1 MKKIKYLKN
10 PGFSLIWILFI
21 WIVLFEFILPS
32 NNFLPKPSI
41 VLLSLSA
48 LEGVYHLWVNLSIS
62 ISELYV
68 SLIISY
74 LITKILCE
82 NFSGFHFVFNIAGS
96 IHKLFNY
103 LPVIIFGILLVL
115 WFPNSNY
122 TGFVFIFL
130 ISLTAM
136 MVKTNVASLKI
147 NKEYF
152 EASIS
157 LGAGQKMISKNVI
170 WKFVQPIL
178 LDFMSEIHIYL
189 WISLLMFEFINGS
202 FGLGAI
208 FKTALQF
215 KDLSALFSI
224 SIITGLLIF
233 IGFKIIK
240 YIRNKFIHWSNI

>member
-41 VLLSLSA
+41 VLLSFSA
-48 LEGVYHLWVNLSIS
+48 LEGVYHLWINLSIS
-62 ISELYV
+62 ISELYF

-82 NFSGFHFVFNIAGS
+82 NFSWFHFVFNIAGS

-103 LPVIIFGILLVL
+103 VPVIIFGIFLVL

-122 TGFVFIFL
+122 TGFVFVFL
-130 ISLTAM
+130 ISLISM
-136 MVKTNVASLKI
+136 LIKTKDGSLKI
-147 NKEYF
+147 KKEYF
-152 EASIS
+152 DASIS
-157 LGAGQKMISKNVI
+157 IGADQKMISKNVI
-170 WKFVQPIL
+170 WKSVQPIL
-178 LDFMSEIHIYL
+178 LDYMTEIHIYL
-189 WISLLMFEFINGS
+189 WISLILFEFINGS

-208 FKTALQF
+208 FKIALKY

-233 IGFKIIK
+233 LGFNIIK
-240 YIRNKFIHWSNI
+240 FIRNKFIHWSNI